1 MILIS
6 ILRRIRNKKVNYSKC
21 IFLETNDQ
29 KIIEDEKDQGMN
41 KKEVEIHKELKLFLD
56 NLKTLL
62 GEYLARRKE
71 SKFEIIENV
80 MRMNV
85 FENKKGEIKYLED
98 ALGHTKASNSLSNL
112 LSTMRTKGMLL
123 SQGKFE
129 NLSKFSNILNLKYSI
144 Y

>member
-6 ILRRIRNKKVNYSKC
+6 ILRRIRNKKVSFSRYN
-21 IFLETNDQ
+21 ILETNDQ
-29 KIIEDEKDQGMN
+29 KVIEDEKDQGMN
-41 KKEVEIHKELKLFLD
+41 KKEVEIHKELKLFLE

-123 SQGKFE
+123 SQGNFE
-129 NLSKFSNILNLKYSI
+129 KFSNIINQYSI